1 MYKREPVWKGPPS
14 PTNRRL
20 EREEEVKK
28 NETKRNKKPKKEWTL
43 THTYIHTLR
52 QTDRH
57 THHWQRRRKRRNL
70 FIYFFFKRKKE
81 KKVARGNGFFLD
93 GCGSSN
99 CLDELVSRIPAAVG
113 NTHTCYES
121 SLSLNIAAFNVKK
134 DSRDLTFAMD

>member
-43 THTYIHTLR
+43 THTYIHTHSDR
-52 QTDRH
+52 QTDTH
-57 THHWQRRRKRRNL
+57 TTGSVEEKGEIFYL
-70 FIYFFFKRKKE
+70 FIFLKKE

>member
-1 MYKREPVWKGPPS
+1 MDSHTHIY
-14 PTNRRL
+14 
-20 EREEEVKK
+20 
-28 NETKRNKKPKKEWTL
+28 
-43 THTYIHTLR
+43 THT
-52 QTDRH
+52 QTDRQTH
-57 THHWQRRRKRRNL
+57 TPLAASKKKEKS
-70 FIYFFFKRKKE
+70 FYFYFFRKKE